1 MATPSAVT
9 NSFSTPGALMAENF
23 ADILNVQFKD
33 VALRVWSQPVEG
45 MKYWSQE
52 TSTRASEKYSAVAT
66 GDVIPRSRDVDEYP
80 RASAIQGF
88 DVTITPNVYRMAMF
102 VERRLRETDQ
112 FAVINKMF
120 NGLNQSAKDT
130 IELYAALP
138 FNTTYAATADWLCG
152 DGMLLVDKSRPYETP
167 SLGTWDNDE
176 TVGALTQARIATM
189 RTNFA
194 KNKNERGFLRP
205 LRMQKV
211 VVPPDLEDTAITHL
225 KSVLKPESSLNST
238 NYLTQYGL
246 SYEVWN
252 YLTSAT
258 AWFGFTAMD
267 SLYEL
272 KWVWGASPK
281 IDVQDVESG
290 NVDVFGKRVR
300 MVFQTGCLRPH
311 SVRGNAGA

>member
-1 MATPSAVT
+1 
-9 NSFSTPGALMAENF
+9 
-23 ADILNVQFKD
+23 
-33 VALRVWSQPVEG
+33 
-45 MKYWSQE
+45 
-52 TSTRASEKYSAVAT
+52 VAT

-176 TVGALTQARIATM
+176 TAGALTQARIATM